1 MIDLETTDKAAMPRQ
16 KVSRSVKD
24 TTKWKHDCIDAVIAT
39 TKHQDSI
46 RRRSLSERKRNYDLF
61 NNRIDADHFK
71 HITNPFNNSQNDANT
86 FKLPAT
92 LQPYDILFP
101 IFNVLFGEEHKR
113 FFNPIVRA
121 VNDTAVREKEET
133 AKQAVLQQ
141 LLQFMADP
149 SQPSEEFLKKA
160 QMSLKDMREETAS
173 MFLAY
178 YKKKFQL
185 KDTFAKG
192 WKHWLLAGEEF
203 YDIKQVA
210 GEVDLRC
217 VNPLQI
223 YFVLPENSDS
233 VQEASQILEENWMT
247 INEIIDEF
255 YEVLTPSQIDELEN
269 YFDDPFL
276 GQELMHPFSIRSV
289 DSLDSFQNEEN
300 TANRIPVRRVRWKT
314 FRKVGMFYYIDP
326 QTGKEESML
335 VDETWRWDKED
346 PMQRVEWFWVNEYY
360 EGVKIGSEMYLDK
373 LTRRRPQQFRSM
385 DNLSKCKSG
394 YTGRICSA
402 LNSVSTSLMD
412 RLVPWIYLYFITWYD
427 TELALSTNI
436 GKIGLIDVSTM
447 PDGWDVEK
455 WFYYA
460 RAMKIGFVNSMGE
473 GNKRAGLSQNQS
485 QLNKEMNLE
494 MGNYIQ
500 FNITLLQEIE
510 RKIQNTAG
518 VPPERLGAIDSR
530 EQVGNVDRSIV
541 QSSLVTED
549 LFRMHTMTKLDTC
562 TAILEVAKDVYK
574 TGSKSLQFVT
584 DDLQEIIFQIDGETF
599 NSADYGLFLTDDNKD
614 MQVLEAMQ
622 SHVKFALQNDQMA
635 FYQIADLYTS
645 ESVAQVR
652 AELKQYYLNKREEM
666 QAAQQQE
673 AELTQAQI
681 EAENQRHEE
690 LLLMQKYKTDM
701 DNATKVQVASIGV
714 YSRQLELDL
723 DQDGIPDPVELAAQA
738 LDQHKVAYDNF
749 INKLK
754 LQVDTFK
761 VKGEQELKKK
771 ELKLKEKEIKSKERI
786 AENKDRTALQVAR
799 QNKNKHDK

>member
-738 LDQHKVAYDNF
+738 LDQHKVASDNF